1 MLKHLSTESRRKL
14 VTRVALKKKN
24 PGKIRLSVFRS
35 GRHIEIQAIDDV
47 HGRTICAASSKEKTF
62 KGKGW
67 NIAGAELV
75 GKAFAERVVA
85 AKIADN
91 CYFDR
96 GSYRYHGRVK
106 ALCEA
111 IRAGGVRI

>member
-1 MLKHLSTESRRKL
+1 MLKHLSREERRTL
-14 VTRVALKKKN
+14 TNRGALKRKN
-24 PGKIRLSVFRS
+24 PGKIRLSVYRS
-35 GRHIEIQAIDDV
+35 NSHIEIQAIDDKRGHTV
-47 HGRTICAASSKEKTF
+47 CAASSKEKGF
-62 KGKGW
+62 KGQGW

-75 GKAFAERVVA
+75 GKAFAERAVK
-85 AKIADN
+85 AKIAEN

-96 GSYRYHGRVK
+96 GGYRYHGRVK